1 MRVRVHG
8 QGSLNFAYPLA
19 LSLLGVGASAAVAH
33 GAVAS
38 GAAGPLGEVKSEVRC
53 EVEGER

>member
-1 MRVRVHG
+1 VHV
-8 QGSLNFAYPLA
+8 QGTLHFAYPLA

-38 GAAGPLGEVKSEVRC
+38 GAAGPLGEVRGEVK
-53 EVEGER
+53 